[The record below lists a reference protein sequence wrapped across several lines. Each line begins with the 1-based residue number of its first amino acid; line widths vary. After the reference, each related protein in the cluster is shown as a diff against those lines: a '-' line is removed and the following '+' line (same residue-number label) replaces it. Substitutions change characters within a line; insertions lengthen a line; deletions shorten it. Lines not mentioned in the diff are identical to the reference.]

1 MDFQDLWPRGSLL
14 FLVFILS
21 PLCVSSLAVSCKD
34 TCHWILGFIQ
44 IMQDDLL
51 HSLNMITSAKHFP
64 NEGTFTS
71 SRDEDVDTS
80 FSGPPFSPL
89 QMRSLGSDNHSHVPA
104 HLCSSFVSSRGF
116 HTIFHLIT
124 NPFPSFYTDDGN
136 WKNYLRGPTRL
147 INDKARQSHFNFF
160 FSSLFVDLLNKST
173 YWYRLLF
180 FLYICKS
187 IVI

>member
-1 MDFQDLWPRGSLL
+1 MNRDTVPLEALSADFLDLWPRGSLL
-14 FLVFILS
+14 PLVFISS

-34 TCHWILGFIQ
+34 TCHWVLGFIQ

-51 HSLNMITSAKHFP
+51 HSLNMITSAKLFP

-89 QMRSLGSDNHSHVPA
+89 QMRSLGSDSQSHVPA

-116 HTIFHLIT
+116 HIIFHLIT
-124 NPFPSFYTDDGN
+124 NPSPSFYTDDGN
-136 WKNYLRGPTRL
+136 WKNYLRGLTRL
-147 INDKARQSHFNFF
+147 INDKEDKVTLIFF
-160 FSSLFVDLLNKST
+160 FQFVCWLA
-173 YWYRLLF
+173 
-180 FLYICKS
+180 
-187 IVI
+187 